1 MLLRITRPAWAIP
14 FSRPLSAPQ
23 EENIQGEDMWRAGV
37 SYHVPAKIREARAGA
52 VPATMP
58 AGRAGPRRDRAG
70 AKSTRP
76 RRNDAIFR
84 VHKPFC
90 QAIRTHAVN
99 RDAGRAAT
107 TLTETILTDPGHHSM
122 RIAQISPLFE
132 AVPPKLYG
140 GTERVVYSLTEELVA
155 MGHDV
160 TLFASGDSVTSAT
173 LAPMRDQA
181 IRLDPSVRDWVAL
194 YNRMVE
200 LIYRRKDEF
209 DVLHFHIDYF
219 PLSLFSRQNVPFLT
233 TIHGRLDV
241 AEFVEVFGTFR
252 DAPFVSISDNQ
263 RKPIPHLNWVRTVLH
278 GMPPHILTPQ
288 PVKQEYAAFLGRV
301 SPEKGLDRAI
311 HIAGKAGLKLKI
323 AAKVDNADKEYY
335 DTIIKPLIRDNAHV
349 EFIGEIND
357 QQKPAFLSGAH
368 ALIFPID
375 WPEPF
380 GLVMIEAMACGTPVI
395 AYRSGSVPEVIDDGV
410 SGFIVGD
417 EDEAVRAIGRL
428 GELNR
433 ETVRAT
439 FDRRW
444 TARRMAEDYVSVY
457 EELAQPK
464 RRLRAVG
471 G

>member
-1 MLLRITRPAWAIP
+1 
-14 FSRPLSAPQ
+14 
-23 EENIQGEDMWRAGV
+23 
-37 SYHVPAKIREARAGA
+37 
-52 VPATMP
+52 
-58 AGRAGPRRDRAG
+58 
-70 AKSTRP
+70 
-76 RRNDAIFR
+76 
-84 VHKPFC
+84 
-90 QAIRTHAVN
+90 
-99 RDAGRAAT
+99 
-107 TLTETILTDPGHHSM
+107 M

-181 IRLDPSVRDWVAL
+181 LRLDPSVKDWIAL

-233 TIHGRLDV
+233 TLHGRLDLP
-241 AEFVEVFGTFR
+241 EFVEVYGTFR

-263 RKPIPHLNWVRTVLH
+263 RKPIPHLNWARTVLH
-278 GMPPHILTPQ
+278 GMPATLLTPQ
-288 PVKQEYAAFLGRV
+288 PVKQEYVAFLGRI
-301 SPEKGLDRAI
+301 SPEKGIDKAI
-311 HIAGKAGLKLKI
+311 RIATRAGLKLKV
-323 AAKVDNADKEYY
+323 AAKVDNADKVYY
-335 DTIIKPLIRDNAHV
+335 DTEIKPLIEGNPNV

-368 ALIFPID
+368 ALLFPID

-395 AYRSGSVPEVIDDGV
+395 AFRSGSVPEVIDDGV
-410 SGFIVGD
+410 SGFIVNN
-417 EDEAVRAIGRL
+417 EDEAVAAVKRLHKLDRA
-428 GELNR
+428 
-433 ETVRAT
+433 TVRAT

-444 TARRMAEDYVSVY
+444 TARRMAEDYLDLY
-457 EELAQPK
+457 EELAQPMP
-464 RRLRAVG
+464 RLRAVYG
-471 G
+471 